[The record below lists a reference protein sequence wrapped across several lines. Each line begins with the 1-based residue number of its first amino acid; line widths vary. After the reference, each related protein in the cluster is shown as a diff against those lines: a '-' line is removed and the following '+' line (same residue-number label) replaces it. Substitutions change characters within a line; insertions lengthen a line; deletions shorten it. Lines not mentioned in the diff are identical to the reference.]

1 MDVVPRPHYLDALIQ
16 FRDTEALVKVISGV
30 RRCGKSS
37 LLALYRDYL
46 LDDGVQ
52 ESSILT
58 LNFESLELSHIVSA
72 LSLNDHVAAH
82 KFDKGKRYIF
92 LDEVQLVPGWEQA
105 VNSLRLDQ
113 RNDIYVTG
121 SNSRLLSSNLAS
133 LLSGRYVQI
142 EVFPLSFA
150 EYCAFRGPQ
159 ATVRPAA
166 TFNDYLVSGGL
177 PGLFSL
183 LDEPVVRTQY
193 IDAVLNTIITKDIVT
208 PQEVRDVD
216 ALLKIIRYLTANV
229 GNLITAK
236 GVADYLRSSGGR
248 ISNETVDNYL
258 TLLEEA
264 YLFYRA
270 RREDVKDKSIM
281 KTNDKFYVVDL
292 GFRTVTQGMGLSDL
306 GRVLENVVYFEL
318 LRRYSTVSV
327 GKFNAEEID
336 FVAFCPVKGTAY
348 FQVALTM
355 NDETIRN
362 RELRPLIK
370 LNDSYPKTVLS
381 LDEVRTPDFNGI
393 RHENLVDWCLR
404 ESG

>member
-1 MDVVPRPHYLDALIQ
+1 MNVVPRPYYLNRLTQ
-16 FRDTEALVKVISGV
+16 FRGTEALVKVISGV

-37 LLALYRDYL
+37 LLGLYRDYL
-46 LDDGVQ
+46 LGDGVQ

-58 LNFESLELSHIVSA
+58 LNFESLELSQIDSA
-72 LSLNDHVAAH
+72 QSLSDHVTAH
-82 KFDKGKRYIF
+82 EFGDGKRYIF
-92 LDEVQLVPGWEQA
+92 LDEVQLMPGWERA
-105 VNSLRLDQ
+105 VNSLRLDP

-150 EYCAFRGPQ
+150 EYCTFRGPQ
-159 ATVRPAA
+159 ATARPAA
-166 TFNDYLVSGGL
+166 AFNDYLASGGL
-177 PGLFSL
+177 PGQFSL
-183 LDEPVVRTQY
+183 LDDPAVRTQY
-193 IDAVLNTIITKDIVT
+193 IDAVLNTIITKDIVV
-208 PQEVRDVD
+208 PQEIRDVD

-229 GNLITAK
+229 GNLVTAK
-236 GVADYLRSSGGR
+236 GVADYLRSSGRR

-258 TLLEEA
+258 ALLEEA

-270 RREDVKDKSIM
+270 KREDVKDKSIM

-292 GFRTVTQGMGLSDL
+292 GFLTVTQGLGTSDL
-306 GRVLENVVYFEL
+306 GRLLENVVYFEL
-318 LRRYSTVSV
+318 LRRYSKVSV
-327 GKFNAEEID
+327 GKFGAEEID
-336 FVAFCPVKGTAY
+336 FVTFDPLKGTAY

-355 NDETIRN
+355 NDEATRD

-370 LNDSYPKTVLS
+370 LTDSYPKTVLS

-393 RHENLVDWCLR
+393 RHENLVDWLLG
-404 ESG
+404 EAG